1 MPRKRPRR
9 KKSKSSRAESNGM
22 INHTVEELR
31 LILQEEELN
40 EELREAEKIYQRKSQ
55 AERDRHNRY
64 RKAGIGYILEPE
76 KTMNYSDRR
85 KLDMFVELSNN
96 DHITYNIMSTVKR
109 HSLYL
114 IGLWFVV
121 SLI

>member
-1 MPRKRPRR
+1 M
-9 KKSKSSRAESNGM
+9 SCG
-22 INHTVEELR
+22 V
-31 LILQEEELN
+31 
-40 EELREAEKIYQRKSQ
+40 
-55 AERDRHNRY
+55 
-64 RKAGIGYILEPE
+64 RKAGIGYILDPE

-96 DHITYNIMSTVKR
+96 DHITYNIMSTIKR

-114 IGLWFVV
+114 IGLWLVV